1 MPAKRSLPKAPDSAV
16 AAVDTVAKAAK
27 VSSVASSSLLAIA
40 EDPLKTPGP
49 EWPPSNAQKLQ
60 KPVLPASDAD
70 HVARHVMKEVIPWVL
85 QELPTYLQELPEVD
99 RSVCLTKRAPLHIQP
114 SKEDTEDKKKMT
126 SFKEA
131 WVLENVIKSIQQ
143 SKMYE
148 AGGNATWLNPEVWD
162 ENFSIPG
169 PEPSWAWVGDCARQ
183 NFQAFVGGTTGE
195 RIMFPVS
202 LAGVWSRDVGE
213 LDKGYPVGMRP
224 LGAHGFLY
232 GWYLAVFLAME
243 ANDNLRVAMLYQ
255 AALTATVMVFADC
268 DKPTVLMHAMHFS
281 EIVRHS
287 TDVLVDSFVTFAQK
301 CHAWTPKLDLDALKK
316 AGIRFNGSN
325 VSLTMLKAVNHV
337 RNLSPEA
344 HKIISVI
351 DRKFG
356 FEVLSGN
363 YNKMLRLMQGTHSKV
378 AKQDDLILWSLQSMY
393 VLLKRGECTQ
403 NDFKTDHFIKAKDGS
418 PSWIAQCLVQRSF
431 MEHIHSLVDGMRA
444 VDPTLADKLNDEV
457 LSKFAN
463 PMLYDSTFPMQ
474 DKDCTMEDA
483 QVPEGDESRDV
494 GGSEYMQQLQEKL
507 PKAGPLLAEVCKKC
521 YDGTYDELCQHFAAE
536 EASVLEQALQ
546 TQSADRGKFGQDLD
560 ELLKA
565 LNTAQAV
572 VGTSGGS
579 APTPSLRDLVRQKS
593 DPSGS
598 AEDVKVQREQV
609 WKKAVVQRQ
618 KLVKLRLVMNPKS
631 PAAYAD
637 SFRTA
642 GETQDWKATKKHE
655 HRVFVLSA
663 DLIGDAGDSPWLT
676 KTAPDAKKLEVG
688 IEFLKMQRSGAG
700 NVLLGFDGC
709 CRESREE
716 LNKLPDAQEMFLV
729 FSSSWNSWCNRQC
742 FLSSSNCELG
752 YVCLPV
758 SRQRLVCK
766 ERPAGFNGA
775 GEDTSHFT
783 SMTGVG
789 VSARTRLPRISVD
802 EKAKVF
808 GASGSLPPKWL
819 KNIPAGCP
827 MYWGETKSVAFW
839 VQLLTELN
847 AKCVVDVTPGSGSLA
862 EAAMILGIQYCGFVT
877 DPVHKGWLTNVI
889 DRAAVR
895 QIVKSGTFL
904 YQEDLAVSLKEMFGN
919 IVEAEEEGDGEEDP
933 DDCVRASE
941 DEQEE
946 AQADS

>member
-1 MPAKRSLPKAPDSAV
+1 MPVKKRVTDSAV
-16 AAVDTVAKAAK
+16 DIVAKAAK

-162 ENFSIPG
+162 ENFLIPG

-183 NFQAFVGGTTGE
+183 NFKAFEGGSTGE
-195 RIMFPVS
+195 RITFPIR

-213 LDKGYPVGMRP
+213 LDTGYPVGMRP

-403 NDFKTDHFIKAKDGS
+403 NDFKVDQFIKTKDGS

-431 MEHIHSLVDGMRA
+431 MEHIHSVVDGMSA

-463 PMLYDSTFPMQ
+463 PMMYDSTFPMQ
-474 DKDCTMEDA
+474 DKDCTMEDT

-521 YDGTYDELCQHFAAE
+521 YDGTYDELYQHFAVE
-536 EASVLEQALQ
+536 EASVLQQALQ
-546 TQSADRGKFGQDLD
+546 IQSADRGKFGQDLD

-663 DLIGDAGDSPWLT
+663 DLISDAGDSPWVT
-676 KTAPDAKKLEVG
+676 KAAPDAKKLEAGV
-688 IEFLKMQRSGAG
+688 EFLKMQRSGAG

-716 LNKLPDAQEMFLV
+716 FNKLPEAQEMFIV
-729 FSSSWNSWCNRQC
+729 YSSSWNSWSNRQC

-766 ERPAGFNGA
+766 ERPAGFNAA

-789 VSARTRLPRISVD
+789 VTARTRLPRISVD
-802 EKAKVF
+802 DKAKVF
-808 GASGSLPPKWL
+808 GASGSLPSKWL

-889 DRAAVR
+889 DRASVR

-904 YQEDLAVSLKEMFGN
+904 YQEDLAQSLKQMFGDV
-919 IVEAEEEGDGEEDP
+919 VEAEEEGDGQEDP
-933 DDCVRASE
+933 DDCARASDEE
-941 DEQEE
+941 DHE
-946 AQADS
+946 APADS